1 MLPLGGG
8 IGHNLASRQRPS
20 PSVNRTA
27 ATPRQDVSVRRHCVS
42 LHPRS
47 TLRLSP
53 ISKSSSNEASTSG
66 GSGDGGGKSG
76 GGDGGRGR
84 GDGDEQ
90 PESSGDGRGGQT
102 QGKAGILKGWE
113 ERVAY
118 DPELPVKVAMEQVIG
133 VGASVVGDMSSRP
146 NWGLNE
152 LDFVFSTLV
161 VGSILNFSIMYLLA
175 PTGAASAA
183 GAAGGSFLARALSD
197 KTLKSWGAPGGNMF
211 EPGSF
216 SLASRLL
223 NLGYKGTVFSAIGF
237 SAGITGTAVSNFLIF
252 MRKQFDPNFKAQNEQ
267 PNVIANAATWGL
279 HMGISANLRYQ
290 LLGGLDSILVKVM
303 PLPLFRTYNVGVRAG
318 NNVVGGI
325 SFVTLARILGVQKAA
340 EPAAS
345 QTA

>member
-1 MLPLGGG
+1 MLEPTLV
-8 IGHNLASRQRPS
+8 
-20 PSVNRTA
+20 VNPVA
-27 ATPRQDVSVRRHCVS
+27 LCMQH
-42 LHPRS
+42 
-47 TLRLSP
+47 RLSP

-161 VGSILNFSIMYLLA
+161 VRVLRTHLHPQFLGNEALPQSTHASDSNECMRRGGPGIACTHSFARVERTRSFARRKCTRNLA
-175 PTGAASAA
+175 CVRCALK
-183 GAAGGSFLARALSD
+183 SFEQ
-197 KTLKSWGAPGGNMF
+197 TLKS
-211 EPGSF
+211 
-216 SLASRLL
+216 LIV
-223 NLGYKGTVFSAIGF
+223 KG
-237 SAGITGTAVSNFLIF
+237 
-252 MRKQFDPNFKAQNEQ
+252 
-267 PNVIANAATWGL
+267 
-279 HMGISANLRYQ
+279 
-290 LLGGLDSILVKVM
+290 LVC
-303 PLPLFRTYNVGVRAG
+303 
-318 NNVVGGI
+318 
-325 SFVTLARILGVQKAA
+325 
-340 EPAAS
+340 
-345 QTA
+345 

>member
-1 MLPLGGG
+1 MLSLGGG
-8 IGHNLASRQRPS
+8 LGPL
-20 PSVNRTA
+20 
-27 ATPRQDVSVRRHCVS
+27 TPRQHFRPTPRPDIALRKQSVRPS
-42 LHPRS
+42 
-47 TLRLSP
+47 LRLSP
-53 ISKSSSNEASTSG
+53 SRSSSNSSSNEASTSG
-66 GSGDGGGKSG
+66 GNGDDGGGKSG

-90 PESSGDGRGGQT
+90 PEPSGQGKGGQP
-102 QGKAGILKGWE
+102 QRKSGILKGWE

-175 PTGAASAA
+175 PTGATSAA
-183 GAAGGSFLARALSD
+183 
-197 KTLKSWGAPGGNMF
+197 GGNMF

-216 SLASRLL
+216 TPSSRLL

-237 SAGITGTAVSNFLIF
+237 SAGISGTAVSNFLIF
-252 MRKQFDPNFKAQNEQ
+252 MRKQFDPNFKAQV
-267 PNVIANAATWGL
+267 PTWAL

-290 LLGGLDSILVKVM
+290 LLGGLDSILVKVL
-303 PLPLFRTYNVGVRAG
+303 PLPVFRTYNVGIRAG